1 MPGQQGGERNTS
13 LAARFRTRAD
23 QLQNRPYVPYG
34 AGARAK
40 AEELLAK
47 SRRGQRTAGQ
57 NWDLRQFP
65 DDELRLARTDDNFAR
80 DLLRNYDPAF
90 RNRVPTAEDIRA
102 FKLNID
108 HSAGQRLF
116 GNIQNGQPVPQIDP
130 QRASR
135 IREGFTARIAEN
147 QDLARQAQTALHRA
161 DRIAPLS
168 PLHETA
174 RTLIQGNN
182 PRESINL
189 GRQEIEAAQ
198 RTNIPNAMAPYLA
211 RASQTPANYMTQYM
225 QRYQPLMRN
234 FEEEAHRDFLEHDMP
249 TINNQFASRGAFY
262 SSAREAALRKAM
274 RDKNEKIIREKR
286 NLTVH
291 AQEQAMR
298 DFNAERGH
306 HLRQAE
312 VAGSAHGA
320 QREAN
325 IRAAEALR
333 LNGLSGHE
341 AARQQAADLS
351 NMGNI
356 EQRQEQHQ
364 RDVQLQEHEREQR
377 YPQEQ
382 AMLEAAL
389 LNNVPPGSFQMG
401 LSPAGVNPPPPNPLS
416 AMGGAFAQMAGLGMQ
431 QQHQPRNFA
440 HGGHVRQGYAQGD
453 SVKRAASQ
461 LAEMR
466 NHVQESPEEAE
477 MRQSA
482 QSFKNHN
489 TNPMADYL
497 FALGTHQL
505 GNLQED
511 PMKTYA
517 QGSNL
522 GMQAYKQAQASNLS
536 AQEKYNNLMDKIN
549 QTKMYQ
555 HDFISKHHGSM
566 LQHEEMLRHHQA
578 QEGESRRAHDI
589 MSEHYKAKDNAS
601 LVGPMNM
608 KLSATERKLANDA
621 KKDLSRSLRMKKELS
636 HLGELSKQTATG
648 PVIGGIKSILPKT
661 KVDNQIEVGTNKL
674 ILDMHQG
681 MKNIP
686 RSEEFLKRLETTKL
700 NRSNYPEA
708 NEQALNLM
716 NQGADEVMENSIST
730 LLESGWSP
738 EKIEKQFKI
747 KIPPHLLDEGSGEE
761 LPQTEEPE
769 QTSQDMVPVIGPDGQ
784 EWMIPQENVQAA
796 LQAGG
801 QLAQ

>member
-1 MPGQQGGERNTS
+1 MPRAQGEGNNQS
-13 LAARFRTRAD
+13 LAARFKQRANE
-23 QLQNRPYVPYG
+23 LHARPYVPYG
-34 AGARAK
+34 TGARAK
-40 AEELLAK
+40 ANELLTRSK
-47 SRRGQRTAGQ
+47 RGQRAAGQ
-57 NWDLRQFP
+57 NWDFRQFP
-65 DDELRLARTDDNFAR
+65 DDELRLAIEDNNFAAE
-80 DLLRNYDPAF
+80 LLRNYDPSF
-90 RNRVPTAEDIRA
+90 RNRAPTTQDILNFQR
-102 FKLNID
+102 NID
-108 HSAGQRLF
+108 QSAASRLF
-116 GNIQNGQPVPQIDP
+116 PNIQHGQNIPRSNPQN
-130 QRASR
+130 AAR
-135 IREGFTARIAEN
+135 IREGFTARLAEN
-147 QDLARQAQTALHRA
+147 QGLSRQAQTALSRA
-161 DRIAPLS
+161 DRLAPLN
-168 PLHETA
+168 PLHTTA
-174 RTLIQGNN
+174 RTLIEGNN

-189 GRQEIEAAQ
+189 GREEIAAA
-198 RTNIPNAMAPYLA
+198 RGTNIPQAMAPYLE

-234 FEEEAHRDFLEHDMP
+234 FEEEARRDFLEHDMP
-249 TINNQFASRGAFY
+249 TINRQFAGRGAFY
-262 SSAREAALRKAM
+262 SSARQAALRKAIA
-274 RDKNEKIIREKR
+274 DKDARIMREKR

-291 AQEQAMR
+291 GQEQAMK

-333 LNGLSGHE
+333 VNALSGHE
-341 AARQQAADLS
+341 AVRQQAADLS
-351 NMGNI
+351 NIGNV

-364 RDVQLQEHEREQR
+364 RDIQLQEHEREQR
-377 YPQEQ
+377 HPQEQ
-382 AMLEAAL
+382 AMLEAAI

-401 LSPAGVNPPPPNPLS
+401 LSPPAMNPPPPNPLS
-416 AMGGAFAQMAGLGMQ
+416 ALGGAFAQMAGLGMQ
-431 QQHQPRNFA
+431 QQQQPRNFA
-440 HGGHVRQGYAQGD
+440 RGGHVRQCYAEGD
-453 SVKRAASQ
+453 SVKRAAAQ

-466 NHVQESPEEAE
+466 NHVQESPEVAE
-477 MRQSA
+477 MHQSA

-522 GMQAYKQAQASNLS
+522 GMQAYKQAQSSNLS

-589 MSEHYKAKDNAS
+589 MSEHYKNKDNTS
-601 LVGPMNM
+601 LSMPM
-608 KLSATERKLANDA
+608 KISATERKLSNDA

-636 HLGELSKQTATG
+636 HLGELAKQTSTG

-661 KVDNQIEVGTNKL
+661 KIDNQIEVGTNKL

-686 RSEEFLKRLETTKL
+686 RSEEFLKRLETTKI
-700 NRSNYPEA
+700 NRSNHPEA
-708 NEQALNLM
+708 NEQALSLM
-716 NQGADEVMENSIST
+716 NQGADDVMENSIAT
-730 LLESGWSP
+730 LLESGWTP
-738 EKIEKQFKI
+738 EKIERQFKI
-747 KIPPHLLDEGSGEE
+747 KIPSHLLDEGSDEE
-761 LPQTEEPE
+761 ISHIEEPAQE
-769 QTSQDMVPVIGPDGQ
+769 SHGMVPIIGPDGQ
-784 EWMIPQENVQAA
+784 EWMIPHGNVEAA